1 MIITDNALLYHKGQ
15 TISIKQY
22 GISEAVAAFFLFG
35 IPVLSALALI
45 VVWFIYSPQTV
56 ESRNALLCCAA
67 AFVIGFVPV
76 KFVERFVSKYYSPVL
91 LTPPPASSEMVVNG

>member
-1 MIITDNALLYHKGQ
+1 MILTDNALFYHTDQ

-22 GISEAVAAFFLFG
+22 GINEAVAAFFFFG
-35 IPVLSALALI
+35 IPVLSALTLLL
-45 VVWFIYSPQTV
+45 VWFICSPQTV

-67 AFVIGFVPV
+67 AFLTGFIPAR
-76 KFVERFVSKYYSPVL
+76 FVEIFVSKYYPTVL